1 MLTIKRITKRAGEAE
16 TYFNITQAAHHLGIC
31 VSTLSKEL
39 KAGKIRHRRIER
51 RVLIPKDA
59 LIDYANGKNAEQ
71 LETNN

>member
-1 MLTIKRITKRAGEAE
+1 MLTLKRNIKKADEAE
-16 TYFNITQAAHHLGIC
+16 AYFNITQAARHLGIC

-59 LIDYANGKNAEQ
+59 LIDYANGKNAE
-71 LETNN
+71 